1 MIHETNEIYSK
12 EYTTTVDSKKI
23 TKEASKNTDKCIN
36 LLKKADNILIKHV
49 QIILDRK
56 TPGYE
61 RQTLQHNIK
70 RNKDKYLNFF
80 FIFELFTLAR

>member
-36 LLKKADNILIKHV
+36 LLKKADTILI
-49 QIILDRK
+49 ILM
-56 TPGYE
+56 T
-61 RQTLQHNIK
+61 K
-70 RNKDKYLNFF
+70 RYNFDKLIEIAFSSCKGK
-80 FIFELFTLAR
+80 

>member
-36 LLKKADNILIKHV
+36 LLKKADTILIEE
-49 QIILDRK
+49 I
-56 TPGYE
+56 
-61 RQTLQHNIK
+61 
-70 RNKDKYLNFF
+70 
-80 FIFELFTLAR
+80 